1 MNAHIHIPHSLA
13 ASNRMAYGDQTV
25 SLVEDSL
32 VLVGCQ
38 AGCVPQ
44 VCTTRRLV
52 IVPPLSG
59 SQERRACETPAQSCG
74 LKFQVSQVIGMA
86 FR

>member
-1 MNAHIHIPHSLA
+1 VVCRGIKRHIYGVFRTLEAERMNAHIHIQHSLA
-13 ASNRMAYGDQTV
+13 ASNRTAYGDQTV

-44 VCTTRRLV
+44 VCTTR
-52 IVPPLSG
+52 
-59 SQERRACETPAQSCG
+59 
-74 LKFQVSQVIGMA
+74 
-86 FR
+86 